1 MKPGR
6 TVLAQ
11 ILDYLWVVIANDDAH
26 TAFHHA
32 PGDRLLLQLGMW
44 LKRPLSVRCQAVH
57 RGCFERSPLEVGG
70 DHRIRNPRLSSRPVR
85 SGDAK
90 KLRIAGQNL
99 RLARRT
105 SCPARSDP
113 GGFSTIQR
121 ARRDGGAAGGG
132 VAAGSRQVAFGVTDG
147 RTPGFHR
154 DWWSP

>member
-32 PGDRLLLQLGMW
+32 PGDQLLLQLGMC

-57 RGCFERSPLEVGG
+57 RGCFEHSPLEVGG
-70 DHRIRNPRLSSRPVR
+70 DYRISMPRLSSRHVR

-90 KLRIAGQNL
+90 NFRIAGQNL

-105 SCPARSDP
+105 SVPSQIQPRRFFHYTAGAP
-113 GGFSTIQR
+113 GREAQR
-121 ARRDGGAAGGG
+121 
-132 VAAGSRQVAFGVTDG
+132 VAAWRLV
-147 RTPGFHR
+147 PGK
-154 DWWSP
+154 WLSA